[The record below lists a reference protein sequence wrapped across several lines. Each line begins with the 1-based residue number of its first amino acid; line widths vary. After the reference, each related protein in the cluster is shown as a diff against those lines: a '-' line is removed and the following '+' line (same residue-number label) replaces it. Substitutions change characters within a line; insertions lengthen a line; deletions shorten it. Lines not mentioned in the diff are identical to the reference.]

1 MVRRLLDIKIMKPL
15 AQQKEP
21 YITEEQFNQMVAARN
36 LANPEDDSKGDSAID
51 ETVEAELGLENT
63 DDLGEIEEE
72 DHGHTTTDT
81 DEEKI
86 IEQISNQFRE
96 GSSTWPDP
104 ADISA

>member
-1 MVRRLLDIKIMKPL
+1 MKPL

-21 YITEEQFNQMVAARN
+21 YITEEQFNQMVVERN
-36 LANPEDDSKGDSAID
+36 VANPEDDSKGDSAID

-63 DDLGEIEEE
+63 DLDEIEEE
-72 DHGHTTTDT
+72 DRGHTSTDT

-86 IEQISNQFRE
+86 TEQISNKSHK